1 MFVFSGVFFGVDRFP
16 SYVQPIA
23 WVLPMT
29 HLIQVVRPLTAGQHL
44 ELSAS
49 LGHIGYLILLGAVAF
64 GLAYRRL
71 RARLFD

>member
-1 MFVFSGVFFGVDRFP
+1 
-16 SYVQPIA
+16 
-23 WVLPMT
+23 MT
-29 HLIQVVRPLTAGQHL
+29 HLIQVVRPLTAGQPL

-71 RARLFD
+71 SIRLFD